1 MKIAIISDIHGNYSA
16 YSKAKDIISNMDVDH
31 IFFLGDMFGYY
42 YEGLRIFRDLVTM
55 DNVTMILGNH
65 DQFFVEAY
73 KTNDQIKIHDY
84 IQKYGSSINTF
95 LSDVTEDEIAL
106 LSSIPSQKDLVID
119 GIQFRLIHGGPEDS
133 LNQRVYPD
141 SNFNPAWYEHSDM
154 LILGHTHH
162 RMLKKI
168 EQKVILNPGSLG
180 QPRDGLPPSF
190 AVLDTGTKEVTFIDV
205 EFDTT
210 SLIKTILDKQSEPTY
225 LIEVLNRWN
234 RK

>member
-16 YSKAKDIISNMDVDH
+16 YNKAKDIISNMDVDH

-42 YEGLRIFRDLVTM
+42 YEGLRIFRDLITM

-73 KTNDQIKIHDY
+73 KTNEQIEIHEY
-84 IQKYGSSINTF
+84 IQKYGSSIKNF
-95 LSDVTEDEIAL
+95 LSDVTEDEIVL
-106 LSSIPSQKDLVID
+106 LNSIPSQKDLTID
-119 GIQFRLIHGGPEDS
+119 EIQFRLIHGGPEDS
-133 LNQRVYPD
+133 LNQRLYPD
-141 SNFNPAWYEHSDM
+141 SDLNPTWCEHSDM
-154 LILGHTHH
+154 LILGHTHY
-162 RMLKKI
+162 RMLKKM
-168 EQKVILNPGSLG
+168 EQKVVLNPGSLG

-190 AVLDTGTKEVTFIDV
+190 AVLDTRTKEVTFIDV

-210 SLIKTILDKQSEPTY
+210 SLIKTILEKQSEPTY